1 MTFLLEISIW
11 TVILHVDLKPFVREC
26 VLMMVPVH
34 CAITNRVPGAS
45 VFPYQGG
52 RICIDNS
59 TFWVQPGVQAHLGTT
74 YMDDTIQW
82 CLAISAGTA
91 QHSTPLLQFSVREL
105 RLRSSDWGQH
115 AIFTLSFTLIFSEKN
130 NRKAWNIICCCL
142 EWTLLHCQYLCTIS
156 VWVASY
162 LRQCLLPGNKTK
174 GSTV

>member
-1 MTFLLEISIW
+1 MGE
-11 TVILHVDLKPFVREC
+11 R
-26 VLMMVPVH
+26 VLQMVPVH
-34 CAITNRVPGAS
+34 CVITNGEPGAL

-91 QHSTPLLQFSVREL
+91 YNTLLIQFSTWERRMKITRHFHTQL
-105 RLRSSDWGQH
+105 H
-115 AIFTLSFTLIFSEKN
+115 PNIFWKKKEKN
-130 NRKAWNIICCCL
+130 NRKAWNMICCSL